1 MKLDE
6 QNTIIEELDTLLE
19 AEKAALLQGNLE
31 QVTSILETKEALIDK
46 LNALQKASLEG
57 IDEQSLAAVH
67 GKIQRNQTLIRSS
80 LEGIRAVAD
89 RISGLRRVR
98 QGLETYDQSGKKTQ
112 FSTTTSASVEKRA

>member
-57 IDEQSLAAVH
+57 LNEQSLAAVH

>member
-6 QNTIIEELDTLLE
+6 QNTIIEELDNLLE

-112 FSTTTSASVEKRA
+112 SSTTTSASVEKRA